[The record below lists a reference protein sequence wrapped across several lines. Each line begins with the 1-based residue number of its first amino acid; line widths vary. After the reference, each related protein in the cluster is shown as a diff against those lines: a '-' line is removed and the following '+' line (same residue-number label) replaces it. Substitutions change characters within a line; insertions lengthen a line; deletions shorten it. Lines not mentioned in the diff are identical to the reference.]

1 MKRYITVAVLMAGFF
16 STSFGQERLTLDDAI
31 SIALENNYG
40 ILVAR
45 NDAQIS
51 ANNAHPGAAGL
62 LPTVSGNA
70 GANYNNNNVQVEFA
84 TTAIPSV
91 DESGVVSS
99 SMNAGINLNYTV
111 FDGLGN
117 VNTFRVLKK
126 SAQLSET
133 QVQAVIEA
141 TISQVGIA
149 YYAIARLTE
158 NYQTLQESAEI
169 SQERLSR
176 ANNQKAFGTAG
187 KLVVLNAEVDL
198 NSDSSNIA
206 VASFSLE
213 NAKRNLNA
221 LIGRDVNSD
230 FSVDTEVSFARN
242 LNLNNLMA
250 TAQKNNV
257 TLRQAEYLQQI
268 AELNLRIA
276 KANYMPVLG
285 VSAGYNYSRAENGPG
300 SILKSQQSLGLTLGA
315 SLNIPLFAGNQR
327 KVLVQNA
334 EINLL
339 NSRHQQNEVLLELE
353 RDLSN
358 AYYTFQSTLRQ
369 LDLDQKSLES
379 AQENFDRT
387 NDAFK
392 LGQAN
397 SVQFREAQLNLLRVR
412 NRINDLRFTAKLNEI
427 EILRLSGQL
436 IGEK

>member
-1 MKRYITVAVLMAGFF
+1 MKRYITVAILMAGFF

-84 TTAIPSV
+84 TAAIPSV

-126 SAQLSET
+126 SAQLSEA

-169 SQERLSR
+169 
-176 ANNQKAFGTAG
+176 
-187 KLVVLNAEVDL
+187 
-198 NSDSSNIA
+198 
-206 VASFSLE
+206 
-213 NAKRNLNA
+213 
-221 LIGRDVNSD
+221 
-230 FSVDTEVSFARN
+230 
-242 LNLNNLMA
+242 
-250 TAQKNNV
+250 
-257 TLRQAEYLQQI
+257 
-268 AELNLRIA
+268 
-276 KANYMPVLG
+276 
-285 VSAGYNYSRAENGPG
+285 
-300 SILKSQQSLGLTLGA
+300 
-315 SLNIPLFAGNQR
+315 
-327 KVLVQNA
+327 
-334 EINLL
+334 
-339 NSRHQQNEVLLELE
+339 
-353 RDLSN
+353 
-358 AYYTFQSTLRQ
+358 
-369 LDLDQKSLES
+369 
-379 AQENFDRT
+379 
-387 NDAFK
+387 
-392 LGQAN
+392 
-397 SVQFREAQLNLLRVR
+397 
-412 NRINDLRFTAKLNEI
+412 
-427 EILRLSGQL
+427 
-436 IGEK
+436 